1 LSASGGER
9 DGVSAEAGS
18 GHEHHTEKGGETMN
32 KPSDIEQLDCLTEGE
47 LGPLVECDRAL
58 QGGWARREAARA
70 RVSALNKQ
78 IAESVDLD
86 VSAYRGEVATQVDAL
101 ATVPVEIGALTRRF
115 VLLHLAALKLQRD
128 RKCVEVARLESE
140 LGAIQDKIKA
150 LVKEE
155 RALAVLPQRTPEERD
170 GVRAALHECKA
181 PESEALRAYRQARG
195 LAVACDSTAGDYG
208 QLGGGR
214 YPGEAGRDIPVSLDT
229 PASWGPA
236 AHAQGEMAQKLAA
249 RG

>member
-1 LSASGGER
+1 
-9 DGVSAEAGS
+9 
-18 GHEHHTEKGGETMN
+18 MN
-32 KPSDIEQLDCLTEGE
+32 KPSDIERLDCLTEGE
-47 LGPLVECDRAL
+47 LGPLVECDKAL
-58 QGGWARREAARA
+58 QAGWARREAARA
-70 RVSALNKQ
+70 RVSALNQQ

-115 VLLHLAALKLQRD
+115 VLLHLAALKLQRN
-128 RKCVEVARLESE
+128 RKCEEVARLERE
-140 LGAIQDKIKA
+140 LAAIQDRIKA

-155 RALAVLPQRTPEERD
+155 RALAALSQPTPEVRA
-170 GVRAALHECKA
+170 GVRAALRECKA

-214 YPGEAGRDIPVSLDT
+214 YPGEGGHELPISLDV
-229 PASWGPA
+229 PASWGPV
-236 AHAQGEMAQKLAA
+236 AHAQGELAQRRAA
-249 RG
+249 LVGVADVPTCDGGKIALS